1 MENNK
6 MNFMEDPTPIAYKMS
21 RELFNS
27 IIKTR
32 SGEDKKTN
40 PYAYAAKVV
49 NEEFG
54 LKGKVVRV
62 IVER

>member
-6 MNFMEDPTPIAYKMS
+6 MNFMENPTPIVYKMS
-21 RELFNS
+21 RTMFNS

-32 SGEDKKTN
+32 AGEDKKEN
-40 PYAYAAKVV
+40 PYSYAAKVV
-49 NEEFG
+49 NQEFG
-54 LKGKVVRV
+54 LKGKVIRV